1 MIPMPLLQREHRGAR
16 DNHDGY
22 LTPMRE
28 RWDGPR
34 ERTPEAF
41 AALTRW
47 MAVDKVK
54 RWQKRPNRSGGT
66 ATYCDHYA
74 ADWCEQMT
82 GRALLSAWVWWTD
95 GALASMRATGQ
106 AVPVVYGS
114 TVREHGARG
123 LYGWLAEFGAEFGWR
138 LEKDASGLRAAMGAD
153 TFGLIVDPG
162 HVAVA
167 LPDACGPLLGVSDG
181 PGVLTSQAGGR
192 NAMAWRQTDW
202 YAGDSTARFYSF
214 QGWTA

>member
-1 MIPMPLLQREHRGAR
+1 MTLRMPLLPREHRGAR
-16 DNHDGY
+16 DNHEGY
-22 LTPMRE
+22 LTPMKE

-47 MAVDKVK
+47 MSVDTVK
-54 RWQKRPNRSGGT
+54 RWEKRPNRSGGT

-95 GALASMRATGQ
+95 SALASMRATGQ
-106 AVPVVYGS
+106 LPVAIYGT

-123 LYGWLAEFGAEFGWR
+123 LYGWLEEFGADFGWR
-138 LEKDASGLRAAMGAD
+138 LEKDASGLRAAMTAGV
-153 TFGLIVDPG
+153 TFGLVVDPG

-181 PGVLTSQAGGR
+181 RGVLTSQAGGR
-192 NAMAWRQTDW
+192 NAMAWRQDDW
-202 YAGDSTARFYSF
+202 YRGDSTARFYSF
-214 QGWTA
+214 QGW